1 MDRSESELRL
11 FYHGSIVPSR
21 LPLTVIDA
29 LALLPPSVS
38 LFFAGYRTQ
47 GHPDHVDAIMKRT
60 TELGLNGRVTFL
72 GAIPDRPRLLEEC
85 ANADVGL
92 ALMPEVTTDL
102 NEQRMAGASNK
113 VFDYL
118 ACGLPVLVT
127 DLPEWSSLYV
137 ARGYGRACSPS
148 SAESIAAALRWFFDN
163 RSEAAAMGARGR
175 RRIESEWNY
184 ENVFAPV
191 FAMLHECPQK
201 VK

>member
-1 MDRSESELRL
+1 
-11 FYHGSIVPSR
+11 
-21 LPLTVIDA
+21 
-29 LALLPPSVS
+29 
-38 LFFAGYRTQ
+38 
-47 GHPDHVDAIMKRT
+47 MKRT

-72 GAIPDRPRLLEEC
+72 GAIPDRRRLLEEC
-85 ANADVGL
+85 ATADVGL

-127 DLPEWSSLYV
+127 DLPEWSSSYV

-148 SAESIAAALRWFFDN
+148 SAASIAAALRWFFDN
-163 RSEAAAMGARGR
+163 RFEAAAMGARGR

-191 FAMLHECPQK
+191 FAMLHECSQK